1 VGALDFLT
9 PSLPSNRFLSFLGGG
24 GVMRGRQS
32 AVRLGS
38 ILMLVAAAIS
48 GQHRGLFVR
57 SRRPPVR
64 LARTQVPLRD
74 GPVSVSRPLQ
84 RLFGA
89 QSGTLEAVSARQLTG
104 SEFRS
109 TLPQFVS
116 PPPRRLSAG
125 GSRGWMVRYPL
136 GRRHR

>member
-74 GPVSVSRPLQ
+74 GPVSVSRPSQ
-84 RLFGA
+84 GLFGA
-89 QSGTLEAVSARQLTG
+89 QSGTLEAVSARPLTG
-104 SEFRS
+104 SEFCS
-109 TLPQFVS
+109 TLPEFISSQ
-116 PPPRRLSAG
+116 PRRLSAG
-125 GSRGWMVRYPL
+125 RGRCWMVGLPR
-136 GRRHR
+136 GRRHQ